1 MLKALEEIHLT
12 TRDEYGLN
20 AGGLLRALEQFSAL
34 FGLKPSHLL
43 YSAAEIVSLTLQRK
57 DITMQDALDAVETA
71 KVYYKRL
78 RSDEE
83 FNRFYDGTVAIAE
96 KHTIGQP
103 QLPRYRRQP
112 VRLDSGS
119 AQHAYPTAKAYYR
132 QLYFEACDLLAGA
145 LEERFSSQRI
155 SSVLAIESTLL
166 NAANGK
172 SFESNVEQLAESCFN
187 DDINLS
193 DLGRHLPI
201 LQDVIKKGA
210 PMVKKVTS
218 VHTICEAMNTCSVFK
233 DMLPTVHQ
241 LLRLY
246 LTVPLTSATSER
258 TFSALRRVL
267 TYVRATM
274 TEQRLNNCMLLHV
287 HKDLTDSLDMV
298 AVAKEFVAR
307 FDRKK
312 KLLIEFCNIVLC
324 M

>member
-12 TRDEYGLN
+12 TRDEYGLK
-20 AGGLLRALEQFSAL
+20 AGDLLRALEQFSAL
-34 FGLKPSHLL
+34 FGLKFSHLL
-43 YSAAEIVSLTLQRK
+43 YSAAETVSLTLQRK

-83 FNRFYDGTVAIAE
+83 FNRFYDGTVAMAE

-103 QLPRYRRQP
+103 QLP
-112 VRLDSGS
+112 VWLDSGS

-172 SFESNVEQLAESCFN
+172 SFESNVKQLAESCFN
-187 DDINLS
+187 DDVNLS

-233 DMLPTVHQ
+233 DMLSTVHQ

-258 TFSALRRVL
+258 TFSALRRGL

-298 AVAKEFVAR
+298 AVAKEFIAR

-312 KLLIEFCNIVLC
+312 YFGNY
-324 M
+324 